1 MTESANLN
9 LPPDWKARP
18 ACNGD
23 AEAIRAV
30 VFDAL
35 LEYGLAPDPTG
46 TDADLDDIEHHYW
59 RNGDW
64 FVVIENA
71 DGEIVGSIAL
81 HRHDSDTAELR
92 KMYLARPARGQGIGK
107 WMLEQALAEARQRG
121 YRRVFLGTAT
131 VLREA
136 VGLYRR
142 YGFKPITADAVAPR
156 CDLMMALD
164 L

>member
-46 TDADLDDIEHHYW
+46 TDADLDDIERHYW
-59 RNGDW
+59 RNGGW

-71 DGEIVGSIAL
+71 DGEVVGSIAL
-81 HRHDSDTAELR
+81 HRHDGDTAELR
-92 KMYLARPARGQGIGK
+92 KMYLTRAARGRGVGR

-121 YRRVFLGTAT
+121 YQRVLLGTAT

-136 VGLYRR
+136 VVLYQR

>member
-23 AEAIRAV
+23 AEAIRTV

-35 LEYGLAPDPTG
+35 LEYGLAPDPAG
-46 TDADLDDIEHHYW
+46 TDADLDDIERHYW
-59 RNGDW
+59 RNGGW

-71 DGEIVGSIAL
+71 DGDVVGSVAL
-81 HRHDSDTAELR
+81 HRHNGDTAELR
-92 KMYLARPARGQGIGK
+92 KMYLARTARGRGIGK
-107 WMLEQALAEARQRG
+107 WILEQALAEARQRG
-121 YRRVFLGTAT
+121 YQRVLLGTAT

-136 VGLYRR
+136 VALYRR

-156 CDLMMALD
+156 CDLMMALE